1 VQSLHG
7 LGCRGVVNIESI
19 KQYQFVG
26 RVFLQE
32 SFGMRLA
39 QQGGGKAGVP
49 VLEAMMRQP
58 KKSQAGFSMVEL
70 LIAVVIL
77 AIGLLGLAEL
87 QVTAIKAN
95 SHSESIVA
103 AGAIAQREI
112 ERIVAMSESDPFFT
126 VDTAFTEI
134 VVSPITVSG
143 AGDFRVYR
151 SVDANHQGVPNVSMV
166 TVRVQSAGA
175 VMTVFGN
182 RQRTVEV
189 STLKRAI

>member
-1 VQSLHG
+1 MQSLHG
-7 LGCRGVVNIESI
+7 SGCRGVINIESI

-39 QQGGGKAGVP
+39 QQNGGKAGVP
-49 VLEAMMRQP
+49 VLEAMMRRS
-58 KKSQAGFSMVEL
+58 KTSQAGFSMIEM

-126 VDTAFTEI
+126 ADTGFTE
-134 VVSPITVSG
+134 VVGSPITVSG

>member
-1 VQSLHG
+1 
-7 LGCRGVVNIESI
+7 
-19 KQYQFVG
+19 
-26 RVFLQE
+26 
-32 SFGMRLA
+32 MRLA
-39 QQGGGKAGVP
+39 QQDGGKAGVH

-58 KKSQAGFSMVEL
+58 KKSQAGFSMVEM

-95 SHSESIVA
+95 SHSEVIVA

-112 ERIVAMSESDPFFT
+112 EKIVAMSESDPFFT
-126 VDTAFTEI
+126 ADSVFTEI
-134 VVSPITVSG
+134 AGSPVNVSG

-151 SVDANHQGVPNVSMV
+151 SVDANHLGVPNISMV
-166 TVRVQSAGA
+166 TVRVQSAGE
-175 VMTVFGN
+175 VLTVFGN